1 LNRRLFLIAAA
12 VLTTV
17 AVILAV
23 SGGFRTTVGGL
34 RISMRSPLPIA
45 ILAVINLAIWFIS
58 ARKENAVSRDLEAAW
73 EMFERHSKFVA
84 GIALASTI
92 VAAVFSTRSAS
103 GADASGYLSQAVA
116 WTDSGFAPVHLDPLA
131 ADLREADDWLTTPL
145 GWRPADWSHGFIA
158 GIQVPT
164 YPPGLPLLMAIPHA
178 IAGID
183 GATSVVILSTLVAI
197 IATGLLASQL
207 GGSVAG
213 VIAAV
218 LLAFTPVFLHQ
229 SIQPMS
235 DVPVT
240 AAWMLCFMLLA
251 RRGASF
257 DAPAGIA
264 CAIAVLIRPN
274 LAPLAIVPLFLAR
287 RKRMFSLPVAIAGL
301 FLAIVQ
307 QQWYGSALRSG
318 YGTADELFALSNVA
332 SNASRYFT
340 WLVATAPV
348 LFLSVFGFI
357 RLRRDRTTQALFAF
371 VVLVV
376 GSYLVYAVFDDWSYL
391 RFLLP
396 AMAVLTIFAA
406 VALAA
411 WIERWPIAW
420 RAPILFML
428 LLGVT
433 AYSLSTARSHDTFK
447 LADQL
452 RRVSRVGDFINGNV
466 PDVAVVLSGEQS
478 GSMRYYTHRS
488 ILRWEAATPEALT
501 SAITTLEEEG
511 RSVYV
516 VLDAWE
522 NEPFRKKFSTLPAV
536 SLDWPPVLEAGTSH
550 RTRLWRLSDR
560 DRFLRGE
567 PLNII
572 RLP

>member
-1 LNRRLFLIAAA
+1 MAAIFAAAA
-12 VLTTV
+12 VIV
-17 AVILAV
+17 AV

-45 ILAVINLAIWFIS
+45 ILSIINLVAWWVA
-58 ARKENAVSRDLEAAW
+58 ARKESAVSLDLEAAW
-73 EMFERHSKFVA
+73 EMFERYSKFVV
-84 GIALASTI
+84 GIALASAM
-92 VAAVFSTRSAS
+92 VAAVFSTRSAA

-116 WTDSGFAPVHLDPLA
+116 WTDSGFPPIHVEILAQDLPGLD
-131 ADLREADDWLTTPL
+131 EWLTTPL
-145 GWRPADWSHGFIA
+145 GWRPEDWTDMELPGA
-158 GIQVPT
+158 QVPT

-178 IAGID
+178 LGGID
-183 GATSVVILSTLVAI
+183 GASAVVIVSALIAV

-207 GGSVAG
+207 GGSIAA

-218 LLAFTPVFLHQ
+218 FLAFTPIFLHQ

-240 AAWMLCFMLLA
+240 AAWMTCFMLLA
-251 RRGASF
+251 RRGASL

-274 LAPLAIVPLFLAR
+274 LAPLAIVPLFLAP
-287 RKRMFSLPVAIAGL
+287 RKIVFSIPVAIAGI
-301 FLAIVQ
+301 FLAVVQ
-307 QQWYGSALRSG
+307 SLWYGSALRSG
-318 YGTADELFALSNVA
+318 YGSAGELFAISNVA
-332 SNASRYFT
+332 PNASRYFT

-348 LFLSVFGFI
+348 LFLSVFGLI
-357 RLRRDRTTQALFAF
+357 RLKGDRLTQALFAF
-371 VVLVV
+371 VVLVI
-376 GSYLVYAVFDDWSYL
+376 GSYLVYAVFNDWSYL

-396 AMAVLTIFAA
+396 AMAVLAVFAA

-411 WIERWPIAW
+411 WTERRPIAT
-420 RAPILFML
+420 RAPILFVL

-433 AYSLSTARSHDTFK
+433 AYSLFTARSLDTFK

-452 RRVSRVGDFINGNV
+452 RRVSGVADFIDTSV
-466 PDVAVVLSGEQS
+466 PESAVLLSGEQS
-478 GSMRYYTHRS
+478 GSMRYYTSRP
-488 ILRWEAATPEALT
+488 ILRWEAATPETLT
-501 SAITTLEEEG
+501 SAIATLEEKG
-511 RSVYV
+511 RPIYV

-522 NEPFRKKFSTLPAV
+522 NEPFRAKFAALPAAA
-536 SLDWPPVLEAGTSH
+536 LDWPPLLEAGTSH
-550 RTRLWRLSDR
+550 RTRLWKLSDR

>member
-1 LNRRLFLIAAA
+1 
-12 VLTTV
+12 
-17 AVILAV
+17 
-23 SGGFRTTVGGL
+23 
-34 RISMRSPLPIA
+34 
-45 ILAVINLAIWFIS
+45 
-58 ARKENAVSRDLEAAW
+58 
-73 EMFERHSKFVA
+73 
-84 GIALASTI
+84 
-92 VAAVFSTRSAS
+92 
-103 GADASGYLSQAVA
+103 
-116 WTDSGFAPVHLDPLA
+116 
-131 ADLREADDWLTTPL
+131 
-145 GWRPADWSHGFIA
+145 
-158 GIQVPT
+158 
-164 YPPGLPLLMAIPHA
+164 MAIPHA

-183 GATSVVILSTLVAI
+183 GATAVVILSTFVAV

-207 GGSVAG
+207 GGS
-213 VIAAV
+213 IAAV
-218 LLAFTPVFLHQ
+218 IASMLIAFTPVFLHQ

-240 AAWMLCFMLLA
+240 AAWMMCFLLLA

-257 DAPAGIA
+257 DALAGIA

-274 LAPLAIVPLFLAR
+274 LAPLALVPLFLAR
-287 RKRMFSLPVAIAGL
+287 RKRAFSLPVAIAGL

-307 QQWYGSALRSG
+307 WFWYGSVFRSG
-318 YGTADELFALSNVA
+318 YGTAEELFAISNVA
-332 SNASRYFT
+332 PNASRYFT
-340 WLVATAPV
+340 WLGATAPV

-371 VVLVV
+371 VALVI

-396 AMAVLTIFAA
+396 SMAVLAMCAA

-411 WIERWPIAW
+411 WIDRWPMAW
-420 RAPILFML
+420 RAPLLFVL

-433 AYSLSTARSHDTFK
+433 AYSLFIARSHDTFK

-452 RRVSRVGDFINGNV
+452 RRVSRVGDFVNSNV
-466 PDVAVVLSGEQS
+466 PDSAVILSGEQS

-488 ILRWEAATPEALT
+488 ILRWEAATSGTLT
-501 SAITTLEEEG
+501 SAITTLEQNG
-511 RSVYV
+511 RPVYV

-522 NEPFRKKFSTLPAV
+522 NEPFRKKFATVPVV

-550 RTRLWRLSDR
+550 RTRLWKLSDR

>member
-1 LNRRLFLIAAA
+1 
-12 VLTTV
+12 
-17 AVILAV
+17 
-23 SGGFRTTVGGL
+23 
-34 RISMRSPLPIA
+34 MRSPLPIA
-45 ILAVINLAIWFIS
+45 ILAVINLVIWFVS
-58 ARKENAVSRDLEAAW
+58 ARKQNAVSRDLEATW
-73 EMFERHSKFVA
+73 KMFERHSKFVA
-84 GIALASTI
+84 GIALASAM
-92 VAAVFSTRSAS
+92 VAAVFSTRSAA
-103 GADASGYLSQAVA
+103 GADASGYLSEAAA
-116 WTDSGFAPVHLDPLA
+116 WAEIQPPIHIELLASDYPELDG
-131 ADLREADDWLTTPL
+131 WITTPL
-145 GWRPADWSHGFIA
+145 GWRPHDYTDMSVPGV
-158 GIQVPT
+158 QVPT
-164 YPPGLPLLMAIPHA
+164 YPPGLPMLMAIPHA
-178 IAGID
+178 LGGID
-183 GATSVVILSTLVAI
+183 GASAVVILSTMIAV

-240 AAWMLCFMLLA
+240 AAWMMCFLLVY
-251 RRGASF
+251 RKRSF
-257 DAPAGIA
+257 WSGVA
-264 CAIAVLIRPN
+264 CALAVLIRPN
-274 LAPLAIVPLFLAR
+274 LAPLAIVPLAISQHRIAFA
-287 RKRMFSLPVAIAGL
+287 SPVAVAGL
-301 FLAIVQ
+301 FLALVQ
-307 QQWYGSALRSG
+307 SLLYGSALRSG
-318 YGTADELFALSNVA
+318 YGTAGELFAIGNIA
-332 SNASRYFT
+332 PNASRYFT
-340 WLVATAPV
+340 WFIATAPV

-396 AMAVLTIFAA
+396 AMAVFAIFAA

-411 WIERWPIAW
+411 WIGRWPITW
-420 RAPILFML
+420 RAPILFVL

-433 AYSLSTARSHDTFK
+433 AYSLFTARSHDTFK

-466 PDVAVVLSGEQS
+466 PDVAVILSGEQS
-478 GSMRYYTHRS
+478 GSMRYYTHRP
-488 ILRWEAATPEALT
+488 ILRWEAATPEALA
-501 SAITTLEEEG
+501 SAITTLEQKG
-511 RSVYV
+511 RPVYV

-522 NEPFRKKFSTLPAV
+522 NEPFRKKFSTVPAV

-550 RTRLWRLSDR
+550 RTRLWKLSDR

>member
-1 LNRRLFLIAAA
+1 
-12 VLTTV
+12 
-17 AVILAV
+17 
-23 SGGFRTTVGGL
+23 
-34 RISMRSPLPIA
+34 MRSPLPIA
-45 ILAVINLAIWFIS
+45 ILAVINLAIWFVS
-58 ARKENAVSRDLEAAW
+58 ARKENAVSRDLEAMW
-73 EMFERHSKFVA
+73 DSFQRHSKFVI
-84 GIALASTI
+84 GIALVSTI
-92 VAAVFSTRSAS
+92 VAAVFSTRSAA
-103 GADASGYLSQAVA
+103 GADASGYLSQAAA
-116 WTDSGFAPVHLDPLA
+116 WTDSGLPPLHVELIA
-131 ADLREADDWLTTPL
+131 QDLPEFDEWTMTPL
-145 GWRPADWSHGFIA
+145 GWRPEDWTDMHIPGV
-158 GIQVPT
+158 QVPT

-178 IAGID
+178 LGGID
-183 GATSVVILSTLVAI
+183 GAVAVVVLSTAI
-197 IATGLLASQL
+197 AVIATGLLASQL

-218 LLAFTPVFLHQ
+218 LLAFTPVFLYQ

-240 AAWMLCFMLLA
+240 AAWMMCFLFSYQK
-251 RRGASF
+251 RSF
-257 DAPAGIA
+257 WSGVA
-264 CAIAVLIRPN
+264 CALAVLIRPN
-274 LAPLAIVPLFLAR
+274 LAPLAIVPLVIAQHRIAFA
-287 RKRMFSLPVAIAGL
+287 SPVAVAGL
-301 FLAIVQ
+301 FLAVVQ
-307 QQWYGSALRSG
+307 SLWYGSPLRSG
-318 YGTADELFALSNVA
+318 YGTAEELFALSNVA
-332 SNASRYFT
+332 PNASRYVT

-357 RLRRDRTTQALFAF
+357 RLKRDRMTQALFAF
-371 VVLVV
+371 VVLVI

-396 AMAVLTIFAA
+396 AMAVLAIFAA

-420 RAPILFML
+420 RAPILFAL

-433 AYSLSTARSHDTFK
+433 AHALFTARSHDTFK

-452 RRVSRVGDFINGNV
+452 RRVSRVAAFMDGGV
-466 PDVAVVLSGEQS
+466 PFDAVILAGEQS

-501 SAITTLEEEG
+501 SALTMLERRAG
-511 RSVYV
+511 PVYV

-522 NEPFRKKFSTLPAV
+522 NEPFRKKFSTVPAV

-550 RTRLWRLSDR
+550 RTTLWRLSDR
-560 DRFLRGE
+560 ERFLRGE
-567 PLNII
+567 PLNLI